1 MKKVLL
7 NIWYWLKINL
17 YIGIGHIW
25 ALIGIAFNDTG
36 EHYDTVFEAI
46 PYLNNGLSFLIVL
59 SIIAG
64 ILNRKNEKFS
74 LIQYII
80 MQGIMVLA
88 WVMFYISNLV
98 G

>member
-36 EHYDTVFEAI
+36 EHYDTVFKAI

-64 ILNRKNEKFS
+64 VLNRKNEKFS